1 MVIQNQTSNILNTLE
16 VSKSKIN
23 KNFQL
28 LKKIAGDKYI
38 SPVLKSNAYGH
49 GIELVGPLFDKKEVP
64 FICVNSFFEAKQL
77 RNAGVKTEILIM
89 GYVDEEN
96 LNEKM
101 DFSFV
106 IFSLEYAR
114 KINSIYESAKVHIN
128 IETGLHRE
136 GFDILSDKE
145 LLGEIKKLNNLKIEG
160 VSTHLACSN
169 DPECETTK
177 FQLENFKNVKELLF
191 QNGINPKWFHVGG
204 ALALLN
210 DLADEFNVI
219 RCGKALFGIALN
231 TTYQSGLGHATP
243 QHASIQEFELTFKLK
258 TKIAQVK
265 KVKKGEHVGYAD
277 AFIADK
283 DMTIGILPIGY
294 YDGLDR
300 RLSNKGFMRVGDKEC
315 RILGIVAMNIT
326 VIDLSDTKN
335 PQAGQEVIVYSDDYN
350 DKNSIDNV
358 AKICE
363 TLPQELVVRLPVSL
377 TRKFMEENTTS
388 QI

>member
-16 VSKSKIN
+16 VSEHKIN
-23 KNFQL
+23 KNFEL
-28 LKKIAGDKYI
+28 LSEIAGDKFI
-38 SPVLKSNAYGH
+38 SPVLKSNAYGQ
-49 GIELVGPLFDKKEVP
+49 GIEIVGPLFDKKEIP

-77 RNAGVKTEILIM
+77 RNAGVKSEILIM

-96 LNEKM
+96 LREKM

-106 IFSLEYAR
+106 IFSLEYAK
-114 KINSIYESAKVHIN
+114 KINSIYESVKVHIN

-136 GFDILSDKE
+136 GFDVLNDQE
-145 LLGEIKKLNNLKIEG
+145 LFGEIKKLTNLRIEG

-169 DPECETTK
+169 DPQCDTTK
-177 FQLENFKNVKELLF
+177 LQIDNFRRVKKLLL
-191 QNGINPKWFHVGG
+191 QNGISPKWFHVGG

-210 DLADEFNVI
+210 DLAEEFNVV

-231 TTYQSGLGHATP
+231 TTYQSGLSHVTP
-243 QHASIQEFELTFKLK
+243 QHELINKFEITFRLK

-265 KVKKGEHVGYAD
+265 KVRKGEHVGYAD
-277 AFIADK
+277 AFVADR
-283 DMTIGILPIGY
+283 DMVIGILPIGY

-300 RLSNKGFMRVGDKEC
+300 RLSNKGYMRVGDVDC

-326 VIDLSDTKN
+326 VIDLSEVKN
-335 PQAGQEVIVYSDDYN
+335 PEAGEQVIVYSDDFN
-350 DKNSIDNV
+350 HKNSIDNV

-377 TRKFMEENTTS
+377 SRKFKEE
-388 QI
+388 

>member
-1 MVIQNQTSNILNTLE
+1 MVIKNQAINILNTIE
-16 VSKSKIN
+16 VSENKIN
-23 KNFQL
+23 RNFDL
-28 LKKIAGDKYI
+28 LREIAGGKLI

-49 GIELVGPLFDKKEVP
+49 GIELVGPLFDKKEIP

-77 RNAGVKTEILIM
+77 RNAGVKSEILIM
-89 GYVDEEN
+89 GYVDEQN
-96 LNEKM
+96 LKEKM

-106 IFSLEYAR
+106 IFSLEYAK

-136 GFDILSDKE
+136 GFDILNDQN
-145 LLGEIKKLNNLKIEG
+145 LLKEIKNLNNLRIEG

-169 DPECETTK
+169 DPECQTTK
-177 FQLENFKNVKELLF
+177 LQIENFRKAKDVLL
-191 QNGINPKWFHVGG
+191 QNGISPKWFHVGG

-210 DLADEFNVI
+210 DLAGEFNVI

-231 TTYQSGLGHATP
+231 TTYQSGLSHATP
-243 QHASIQEFELTFKLK
+243 QHEAIKKFEITFKLK

-265 KVKKGEHVGYAD
+265 EVKKGEHVGYAD
-277 AFIADK
+277 AFIAEK
-283 DMTIGILPIGY
+283 DMKIGILPIGY

-300 RLSNKGFMRVGDKEC
+300 RLSNKGNMRVGEVYC

-326 VIDLSDTKN
+326 VIDLTEVKN
-335 PQAGQEVIVYSDDYN
+335 PHVGQEVMVYSDDHS
-350 DKNSIDNV
+350 DKNSVDNV
-358 AKICE
+358 ARICE

-377 TRKFMEENTTS
+377 ARKLV
-388 QI
+388 

>member
-1 MVIQNQTSNILNTLE
+1 MINQSQVYNILNTLE
-16 VSKSKIN
+16 ISKSKIN
-23 KNFQL
+23 KNFEL
-28 LKKIAGDKYI
+28 LREIAGNKFI

-49 GIELVGPLFDKKEVP
+49 GLELVGPLFDKSEVP

-77 RNAGVKTEILIM
+77 RSAGVKSEILIM
-89 GYVDEEN
+89 GYVDEKN
-96 LNEKM
+96 LSEKM

-106 IFSLEYAR
+106 VFSLDYAK
-114 KINSIYESAKVHIN
+114 KINSIYESVKIHIN

-136 GFDILSDKE
+136 GFDILNDEK
-145 LLGEIKKLNNLKIEG
+145 LLNEIKNLHNLRIEG

-169 DPECETTK
+169 DPQCETTK
-177 FQLENFKNVKELLF
+177 FQLENFKKAKEVLS
-191 QNGINPKWFHVGG
+191 QNGITPKWFHVGG

-231 TTYQSGLGHATP
+231 TTYQSGLSHATP
-243 QHASIQEFELTFKLK
+243 QHAAIQEFELTFKLK
-258 TKIAQVK
+258 TKVAQVK

-277 AFIADK
+277 AFIADR

-300 RLSNKGFMRVGDKEC
+300 RLSNKGYMKVGDTEC
-315 RILGIVAMNIT
+315 KILGIVAMNIT
-326 VIDLSDTKN
+326 VIDLSDVEN
-335 PQAGQEVIVYSDDYN
+335 SHAGQEVKVYSDDYG
-350 DKNSIDNV
+350 DKNSVDNV

-363 TLPQELVVRLPVSL
+363 TLPQELVVRMPTTL
-377 TRKFMEENTTS
+377 TR
-388 QI
+388 ILVD